1 LSRHSRPPIGFS
13 CPHRDHCPH
22 AEDLSVHFLFHEYHR
37 AHERERLAEQS
48 RIDMVSEISRLE
60 ALNREQATEIDRLR
74 AEVKT
79 LRTAPF
85 AKGKAKAAK
94 QRAGESNVTTQNGGI
109 GKKPRGAP
117 KGHPPWTRDVPENVD
132 RIVEVDAPETCPCCG
147 KPTDLARQDHLC
159 FVQEDIVLCPQTV
172 TTEYRHGTAWCA
184 GCQKDV
190 RREDGGILLDAPIG
204 PNAKAAALYL
214 RHELHLPLRKITAM
228 MSTLFGIDFVPAS
241 LQGFEKKARE
251 NGDEAYKDLVKM
263 MRNTD
268 CVHADETHWREDGN
282 TAYVFYAGGEDVA
295 LFHIDHSRSG
305 EAAQVLL
312 GDRLDAVLITDAY
325 AGYNGIEVKGRQSC
339 LAHLVRKA
347 SDVEE
352 EIGRMKK
359 PDADSARFCRNIR
372 HLFGLACRMKIP
384 DGQRARNQLELRL
397 LRSLDL
403 LCESPMNHPKA
414 ETLRKRFLPDA
425 RERNEVFTCI
435 RHGTPPTNNQSERSL
450 RPLVIFRKVCM
461 GTRSPTG
468 SQNIAVFS
476 SLIETARRQ
485 EADTIELLKQLFVG
499 NPVDVHHAM
508 FPTQG

>member
-1 LSRHSRPPIGFS
+1 LSRHPFPPIGFS
-13 CPHRDHCPH
+13 CPYRDRCPH
-22 AEDLSVHFLFHEYHR
+22 AEELSVRFLFHEYHR
-37 AHERERLAEQS
+37 ALERERLAEQS
-48 RIDMVSEISRLE
+48 RMDMVAEIRRLE
-60 ALNREQATEIDRLR
+60 AVNQEQAAEIDRLR

-85 AKGKAKAAK
+85 AKRKHKEGKQGTKK
-94 QRAGESNVTTQNGGI
+94 ERSTSKEGDI
-109 GKKPRGAP
+109 RKKPRGAP
-117 KGHPPWTRDVPENVD
+117 VGHPPWTRDVPETID

-147 KPTDLARQDHLC
+147 EPTDLTRQDQLR
-159 FVQEDIVLCPQTV
+159 FVQEDIVLCPKAV
-172 TTEYRHGTAWCA
+172 ATEYRHVTAWCP
-184 GCQKDV
+184 GCQKNV

-251 NGDEAYKDLVKM
+251 HADGAYGDLVKM
-263 MRNTD
+263 LRNTD
-268 CVHADETHWREDGN
+268 CVHADETHWREDGK

-295 LFHIDHSRSG
+295 VFHIDPSRSG
-305 EAAQVLL
+305 EAARVLL
-312 GDRLDAVLITDAY
+312 GDQLDAVLITDAY
-325 AGYNGIEVKGRQSC
+325 AGYNGIDVKGRQSC

-347 SDVEE
+347 TEVEE

-359 PDADSARFCRNIR
+359 PDAVSARFCRNIR
-372 HLFGLACRMKIP
+372 RLFGLACRMEIP
-384 DGQRARNQLELRL
+384 GGQRERNKLETRL

-403 LCESPMNHPKA
+403 LCESPLDHQKA
-414 ETLRKRFLPDA
+414 ETLRKRFLPGA
-425 RERNEVFTCI
+425 RERKEVFTCI
-435 RHGTPPTNNQSERSL
+435 RHGTPPTNNQAERSL

-461 GTRSPTG
+461 GTRSPSG

-485 EADTIELLKQLFVG
+485 QADSIELLKQLFIG
-499 NPVDVHHAM
+499 KPEDVHRAM
-508 FPTQG
+508 FPT